1 MRKVSSIK
9 VDSKYLLSYDNVAN
23 VLSLEDLK
31 TNIKNHVDIHSSV
44 KLNVENNLINFLEYS
59 CKANLGTTIAKLKK
73 AITFFNKDFEEVV
86 TLKGVGYKFIL
97 NRNFLVAFL
106 GHSHTIF
113 FDIPSEITLKLN
125 SPESLLAKS
134 KNLMLLKT
142 FSKTIQS
149 YRYPEPYKGKGV
161 YLNDQKIVLKPG
173 KTNK

>member
-1 MRKVSSIK
+1 MRKVSAIK
-9 VDSKYLLSYDNVAN
+9 VDSGYLLNYDSSNNLLSIQNSQTNVKN
-23 VLSLEDLK
+23 VL
-31 TNIKNHVDIHSSV
+31 NIHSSV
-44 KLNVENNLINFLEYS
+44 KLNIENNAINFTEYT
-59 CKANLGTTIAKLKK
+59 CKANLGTVMAMIKKTLK
-73 AITFFNKDFEEVV
+73 FFDKEFEELV

-97 NRNFLVAFL
+97 SGNFLVAFL

-113 FDIPSEITLKLN
+113 FEVPDGIILKLN

-134 KNLMLLKT
+134 KDLMLLKS
-142 FSKTIQS
+142 FSKSIQS